1 MSTETNTVELAHG
14 SITYHESGPQDGEP
28 IVFVHGFLVDSR
40 LWDGAAEGLS
50 GEFRCIQPDLP
61 MGSHRRAMKPDA
73 DLTPPGVAGL
83 IRDFLEAL
91 DLENVTIVG
100 NDSGGAMSQI
110 LVTRHPERI
119 ARLVLT
125 NCDSYEHFPPGIF
138 KTMPPM
144 ARIPG
149 AMWALAQPMRIGLA
163 RRTAYGPF
171 TKTKLPDEL
180 LASWTEP
187 VLEDAAIRR
196 DTTKLVA
203 DMTKRYTLE
212 AAARFSELR
221 IPVLLT
227 WGRDDGFFK
236 PAQAE
241 RLAQGIPGAKLE
253 WIDDAKTFLAL
264 DQPEELAER
273 IAAFMRE
280 TSLAKI

>member
-1 MSTETNTVELAHG
+1 MSTETKTADLAHG
-14 SITYHESGPQDGEP
+14 TIRYRDMGSGEP

-40 LWDGAAEGLS
+40 LWDGPAERLRGD
-50 GEFRCIQPDLP
+50 FRCILPDLP
-61 MGSHRRAMKPDA
+61 MGSHRVPMKPDA
-73 DLTPPGVAGL
+73 DLTPTGVARL
-83 IRDFLEAL
+83 IADFLETL

-100 NDSGGAMSQI
+100 NDSGGAISQI

-149 AMWALAQPMRIGLA
+149 AMWAMGQPMRLTLA

-187 VLEDAAIRR
+187 VLKDPGIRR
-196 DTTKLVA
+196 DTTRLTA
-203 DMTKRYTLE
+203 NMNKRYTLE
-212 AAARFSELR
+212 AAEHFSELE

-241 RLAQGIPGAKLE
+241 RLAKAIPGARLE

-264 DQPEELAER
+264 DQPEALAEK
-273 IAAFMRE
+273 IAGFVRE
-280 TSLAKI
+280 TAATPAKA